1 MRRRAPLRRIDSGGA
16 AADLKHYMP
25 RSRHW
30 GKRSLLRR
38 IVLGLFLLVLASG
51 LLLILIP
58 RFTLLPGTILVDP
71 DFATLAEAGGGS
83 PWQRVGEGRV
93 EAVAN
98 GVRLVNDDH
107 GQVAGLDQVIR
118 IPPGTAAFRLT
129 ALVTLE
135 DVVPGPERWQQARVI
150 VQARPQNVP
159 YYFHGRSQLVD
170 RQGSFGPQQQ
180 RAIFWVDERHGDA
193 RLMLRLQHATGSL
206 TVQNLQIE
214 ALAKSAERTLLRSV
228 LIGTWLAVG
237 AAMAAW
243 LSWHSQNR
251 LAAAIALGGLA
262 VIGAAILFPTG
273 ARQPLHDLLDEWS
286 GSGHLA
292 LVKPLV
298 HVLGFACFAFASRL
312 ALPQIPLRLALP
324 VWLAASATLE
334 LSEHFW
340 GHFDSGDLVD
350 MALNVAGASAGLWA
364 AATWRRLR
372 HDQRNGAD
380 RAAGSHA
387 YGFRRWRRPRAW
399 SSP

>member
-1 MRRRAPLRRIDSGGA
+1 
-16 AADLKHYMP
+16 MP

-58 RFTLLPGTILVDP
+58 RFTLLPGSILVDP

-83 PWQRVGEGRV
+83 PWQRVGEGRI
-93 EAVAN
+93 EAVPN

-107 GQVAGLDQVIR
+107 GQIAGIDQVIR
-118 IPPGTAAFRLT
+118 IPPGTAALRLT

-150 VQARPQNVP
+150 VQARPSDVP

-180 RAIFWVDERHGDA
+180 RAIFWVDERHGEA

-206 TVQNLQIE
+206 TIQNLQIE
-214 ALAKSAERTLLRSV
+214 ALAKPAERVLLRTM
-228 LIGTWLAVG
+228 LIGTWLVVG
-237 AAMAAW
+237 AAMALW

-262 VIGAAILFPTG
+262 VIGAVILFPTG
-273 ARQPLHDLLDEWS
+273 ARQPLHDLLDELS

-292 LVKPLV
+292 LVKPFV
-298 HVLGFACFAFASRL
+298 HVLGFACFAFASRF
-312 ALPQIPLRLALP
+312 ALPQIPL
-324 VWLAASATLE
+324 WLMVPAWLGAGAMLE
-334 LSEHFW
+334 LSELFW
-340 GHFDSGDLVD
+340 GHFDSGDVVD
-350 MALNVAGASAGLWA
+350 MALNIAGASAGLWA
-364 AATWRRLR
+364 AAIWRRRR
-372 HDQRNGAD
+372 HDPRAGAD
-380 RAAGSHA
+380 RAAGDRAS
-387 YGFRRWRRPRAW
+387 GLRRWRRPRAW